1 VKPVTKVS
9 RVTYRKTK
17 NVDLHCL
24 RQDLAVS
31 DLCKR
36 EHGEQVISSYEDLDK
51 LVCSYNTVLSTITNA
66 PLKTKVVR
74 SRPQVPWYNQDIAE
88 AKRKRRRAER
98 VWRRSKSAEDLLV
111 FKRLKNHVTYI
122 SSKARKEFYVK
133 FIQEQEAD
141 QRKFLGQPKL
151 CSCRKVIYVFL
162 TIIITLLLQIISETI
177 FIVRLLIFAKSL
189 MFLILLTK
197 SGLW

>member
-1 VKPVTKVS
+1 VTKVS

-17 NVDLHCL
+17 EVDLHCL

-36 EHGEQVISSYEDLDK
+36 EHGEHVISSYEDLDK
-51 LVCSYNTVLSTITNA
+51 LMCSYDTVLSTITNSHA

-88 AKRKRRRAER
+88 AKRKRHRAER

-122 SSKARKEFYVK
+122 GSNTHKE
-133 FIQEQEAD
+133 
-141 QRKFLGQPKL
+141 
-151 CSCRKVIYVFL
+151 
-162 TIIITLLLQIISETI
+162 
-177 FIVRLLIFAKSL
+177 
-189 MFLILLTK
+189 
-197 SGLW
+197 